1 MRGALRGINPRIHV
15 FLRFGTQLALVSTL
29 LSIGND
35 GKTTMKTIK
44 SLAVACAM
52 VGATFA
58 APAMA
63 EPIMLDSS
71 NIGESFEISYDGFA
85 DGQTIDGLSALTV
98 FTLTAINGSTYE
110 FDYSVTNTTDSGLD
124 SRLSSFAFNT
134 DPDIS
139 GADATGD
146 YNFVVTD
153 SNYPNGIGTVDV
165 CFKAGGS
172 NSCAGNQG
180 GLTAGETGTGTLTL
194 SFLTAPTSITLD
206 DFFVRYQSITGV
218 DGITSASGQQ
228 TSTSTTSTSTT
239 SGGTPVPAPGGMLGL
254 FALALLG
261 FGLVRRRPRG
271 SSPTA
276 GHLAYA

>member
-1 MRGALRGINPRIHV
+1 
-15 FLRFGTQLALVSTL
+15 
-29 LSIGND
+29 
-35 GKTTMKTIK
+35 MKTIK
-44 SLAVACAM
+44 SLAIAGAM
-52 VGATFA
+52 AAATFA

-98 FTLTAINGSTYE
+98 FTLTGINGSTYE

-134 DPDIS
+134 DPEIS
-139 GADATGD
+139 GASATGTYD
-146 YNFVVTD
+146 FVVTD
-153 SNYPNGIGTVDV
+153 SNFPNGIGKVDV
-165 CFKAGGS
+165 CFKGGSS
-172 NSCAGNQG
+172 NSCAGNSG
-180 GLTAGETGTGTLTL
+180 GLLAGETGTGSL
-194 SFLTAPTSITLD
+194 SLGFLTAPTSITLD

-228 TSTSTTSTSTT
+228 TSTSTSTT

-254 FALALLG
+254 FALAMLG
-261 FGLVRRRPRG
+261 FGLIRRRPLG
-271 SSPTA
+271 SA
-276 GHLAYA
+276 RAEGKLAYA